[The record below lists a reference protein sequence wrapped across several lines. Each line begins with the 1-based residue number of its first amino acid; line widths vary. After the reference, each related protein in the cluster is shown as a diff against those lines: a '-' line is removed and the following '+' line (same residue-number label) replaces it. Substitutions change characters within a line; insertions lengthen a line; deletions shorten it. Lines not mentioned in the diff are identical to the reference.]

1 MTIGQQYIM
10 AGYAKNG
17 EVAIDLDGTNTTG
30 SAQAADPNNHS
41 QTFVVGARSYNQAN
55 PHDGYIQEVV
65 VFSNSAVTIDHEDLS
80 KSVNDYYSSF

>member
-1 MTIGQQYIM
+1 MGSSTIM
-10 AGYAKNG
+10 AGYAKSG

-41 QTFVVGARSYNQAN
+41 QKFVVGARSFNQAN

-65 VFSNSAVTIDHEDLS
+65 VFSNSAVTIDHEELS
-80 KSVNDYYSSF
+80 DTVNEYYSSY